1 MIFKKNYIMEWHLD
15 GDKRTRQQIISI
27 WFWQNPSI
35 IIEYW
40 KKLHGEFR
48 LANLRRL

>member
-1 MIFKKNYIMEWHLD
+1 MIFKKHYIMEWHKGAD
-15 GDKRTRQQIISI
+15 RRTRQQIISI

-40 KKLHGEFR
+40 KGLHGDFN
-48 LANLRRL
+48 LNNLRRL